1 MRFTSVGFSKPQGSL
16 VSGRT
21 QASLQELADCS
32 DCVLRDSSPDG
43 GSPKEL
49 HFVPKSLIVL
59 QRELTPGVW
68 DASLERV
75 THRSGLMWTEK
86 NTIKL
91 GHIIGEALAVLKEES
106 RL

>member
-1 MRFTSVGFSKPQGSL
+1 MGIILRFASVGFNKPQGSL

-43 GSPKEL
+43 SSPKEL
-49 HFVPKSLIVL
+49 HLVPKSLIVL
-59 QRELTPGVW
+59 ERELTPGVW

-75 THRSGLMWTEK
+75 THRCSLMWTEK
-86 NTIKL
+86 K
-91 GHIIGEALAVLKEES
+91 HHQIGS
-106 RL
+106 YYW